1 MRVERYAGVLH
12 EERDG
17 ERIEERV
24 ESVAESFETKSRVD
38 RVRDLVGVVE
48 REARPD
54 HEHE

>member
-1 MRVERYAGVLH
+1 VRAARYQGVLH

-17 ERIEERV
+17 ERVKERV
-24 ESVAESFETKSRVD
+24 EGVAESFETKSRVD

-48 REARPD
+48 REARSD